1 MVSLVGVSLSVSAQA
16 PKTESIPNLS
26 DIYVIATNAP
36 IGPYLPSGGTQ
47 YAYSCVAWAKYVL
60 GHSQSKVWGNANQIQ
75 PTVAK
80 PYVGGLVLTREG
92 KFGHVA
98 IIEKIEGNTLSV
110 IEANYIPNVI
120 STRSLSLDNTLI
132 RGFK

>member
-26 DIYVIATNAP
+26 DIYVVATNSP
-36 IGPYLPSGGTQ
+36 QRPQMRQGGEE
-47 YAYSCVAWAKYVL
+47 YANNCVIYAKYIL
-60 GHSQSKVWGNANQIQ
+60 GRLNESWGVAKNIQ
-75 PTVAK
+75 PTVEK
-80 PYVGGLVLTREG
+80 PYVGGLVLMREG
-92 KFGHVA
+92 KFGHIAV
-98 IIEKIEGNTLSV
+98 ITKIEGNTLSV

-120 STRSLSLDNTLI
+120 STRSLSLDSSFI